1 MQPVGIKLIAA
12 LHWLRGAAYLVG
24 ALAILGVAHLGARLI
39 SAVTNDTPINRI
51 LASGGSVFAI
61 LLLICALFW
70 IALGYGIWARRNWAR
85 ILTLVFAAVWLLF
98 GLLRLGTFP
107 TPWHIFRIVI
117 DAAIVAYL
125 LLPDVKRAFGA
136 TGI

>member
-1 MQPVGIKLIAA
+1 MQPIGIKLIAA

-24 ALAILGVAHLGARLI
+24 ALAIMGVAHLGARLI

-51 LASGGSVFAI
+51 LASGGTAFAV
-61 LLLICALFW
+61 LLVICALFW
-70 IALGYGIWARRNWAR
+70 IVLGYGIWATRNWAR
-85 ILTLVFAAVWLLF
+85 VLTLVFAGLWLLF
-98 GLLRLGTFP
+98 GLLRIGAFP
-107 TPWHIFRIVI
+107 TPWHILRLVI
-117 DAAIVAYL
+117 DAAIVVYL